1 MYDNNISKTTKKI
14 NHSLKFN
21 FYFKSHL
28 LLILYFR
35 YSMLSVYKQT
45 SDNKFIYLQFQD

>member
-14 NHSLKFN
+14 SNSLKFN
-21 FYFKSHL
+21 FYSESL

-35 YSMLSVYKQT
+35 YSMLSVDMQT